1 MKLTK
6 NTVETTMQVFAECK
20 ITDVKQSG
28 DTISGIFFDKLDRK
42 CSVSVYRDYNG
53 ITYVWTDTF
62 GFSGREIVS
71 GTRPFTKTNLL
82 KAVAM
87 RRG

>member
-6 NTVETTMQVFAECK
+6 KTVETTMQVFAECK
-20 ITDVKQSG
+20 ITEVKQSG

-42 CSVSVYRDYNG
+42 CHVTICRDWNG
-53 ITYVWTDTF
+53 STCVWTDTF
-62 GFSGREIVS
+62 GLAGREILA

>member
-6 NTVETTMQVFAECK
+6 KTVETTMQVFAECK
-20 ITDVKQSG
+20 IIDVKQSK

-62 GFSGREIVS
+62 GFSGREVVS
-71 GTRPFTKTNLL
+71 GARLFTKTNLL